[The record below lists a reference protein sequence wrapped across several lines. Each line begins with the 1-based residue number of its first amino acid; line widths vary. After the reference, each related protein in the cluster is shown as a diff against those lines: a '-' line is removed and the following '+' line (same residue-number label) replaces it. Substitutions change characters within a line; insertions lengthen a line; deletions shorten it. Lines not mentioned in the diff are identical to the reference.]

1 MNPHQ
6 CYKSARCHNYQPYHE
21 VLCLSYMFVPRPKNF
36 RSLTSK
42 VSYLLV
48 SVVTSAGIPILSSRL
63 QCLANTHFFDV
74 IINALFVLEAAQQVS
89 SFHELFSFDTC
100 RLVVFL
106 LDVKSM
112 LCRWPRSLFWARC
125 CHSGACDGNIKSRD
139 IERSWKKYFDSMAF
153 LAAMPMQT
161 FSP

>member
-139 IERSWKKYFDSMAF
+139 IERS
-153 LAAMPMQT
+153 
-161 FSP
+161 